1 MTMPIV
7 IRILEN
13 PKQHKAAIV
22 FKNSYLI
29 DEKDLQGTGNSYAF
43 KCDNGCT
50 VYTTKMSSVGEVAI
64 YSAGT
69 LVATLDSIYIKNADN
84 FLQGYTLKAGT
95 DYKLMKAGALNN
107 ANNPVKVYIV
117 ADGAGTGA
125 VTDFDSITNEIDIN
139 GSGKKTVTV
148 LNIES
153 SGITFSG
160 YKGAT
165 APKIYSAGFDSLDC
179 KPIYTADANTVAVG
193 QSAVVMS
200 PGYTGCAVEHNYN
213 DFAMASYDFKSSNSN
228 TKAWINFGDI
238 SITAGHE
245 LTVKVSGQSDLK
257 ISSSSVKNYA
267 YVADNIDV
275 NVSWDQK
282 AQNDYFFAQIDFTND
297 AVIEFENSYLFD
309 ELDLRSNRYGKQFIC
324 PGKGCTVYTTKM
336 TSAEV
341 GIYMADELITT
352 LDLIYK
358 KQDGFLVGHH
368 LSPSLDYRLKK
379 TGDGNM
385 NSIVKVYIV
394 ADIAG
399 TADVMDFDS
408 DTSEFD
414 IVASGK
420 QIVTVLSVN
429 ASGMT
434 FSDYEG
440 PTAPKIYSGGFDAV
454 STCIPVYIASSIENA
469 AVSKIGVVSALA
481 TVDLGSVDASN
492 NYHVT
497 KFVDSQST
505 VSIGQ
510 SVVVM
515 SPGCTGC
522 LINHN
527 YNNVPMTSYYF
538 KAENETSRADID
550 FRDMDISQGYEL
562 TLKVSGQSDM
572 KIGGWSAQNYSFTES
587 NMEISIVWD
596 KRRPSNYFIAQ
607 IDFIVNNGS
616 AVFGTLISTLIAIIT
631 ALL

>member
-1 MTMPIV
+1 MKSIV
-7 IRILEN
+7 CLLLVGACVE
-13 PKQHKAAIV
+13 AAIV

-179 KPIYTADANTVAVG
+179 KPIYTADSVENAAASKIGIVSALTTIDFGSVDPSNKYHAAKHVASANTVAVG

-420 QIVTVLSVN
+420 QIVTVLS
-429 ASGMT
+429 
-434 FSDYEG
+434 

-572 KIGGWSAQNYSFTES
+572 KIGG
-587 NMEISIVWD
+587 
-596 KRRPSNYFIAQ
+596 
-607 IDFIVNNGS
+607 S